1 MYALIAMALA
11 LGLLVTLL
19 RWKVKLG
26 RAMMVSALAMA
37 LLLRVT
43 PAVFWQTLVVEWQ
56 TKPLARTT
64 GYLWLSLTAL
74 VMLVNVLGLAMKETG
89 VSERLGPA
97 LQRVLRSRRVALAA
111 IPMIMGLLPT
121 PGGIMLSAPMVRDL
135 GDSLGVKRSRQAA
148 INYLFRHEWETVWPL
163 FPAVTLIQGM
173 LGVPMSA
180 IMAYNLPIVLAG
192 TTGGI
197 LFVLRNALPGSQTGA
212 AVRGNL
218 SRHLIDVS
226 QALWPIALV
235 ATLAVGFDVPPAIGV
250 LLAIVAFLLVHRVP
264 VVRWRTL
271 FKAGFE
277 FDFALLILGALLFKV
292 NLEAG
297 QAVASVVDFFAS
309 IHAPTPV
316 VVFLLPF
323 LVAFLTGV
331 TMPTVAMT
339 FPFLL
344 PLIGTAENSHLG
356 LETLAFAGVICGLL
370 LTPVHLCLAL
380 SAQYFET
387 PLMGIIRFL
396 LIPTMCVAGAGIVM
410 ALFFG
415 M

>member
-1 MYALIAMALA
+1 MFALIAMALA
-11 LGLLVTLL
+11 LGLLVALL

-26 RAMMVSALAMA
+26 RAMVASAVAVG

-43 PAVFWQTLVVEWQ
+43 PGTFWQSLVQEWQ
-56 TKPLARTT
+56 TKPLPRTT

-74 VMLVNVLGLAMKETG
+74 VMLVNVLGLAMKQTG

-97 LQRVLRSRRVALAA
+97 LQRVLRSRRFALAA

-135 GDSLGVKRSRQAA
+135 GDSLGVKRSRQAS
-148 INYLFRHEWETVWPL
+148 INFLFRHQWETVWPL
-163 FPAVTLIQGM
+163 FPAVPLIQGM

-180 IMAYNLPIVLAG
+180 IIKYNLPIFLAG
-192 TTGGI
+192 TIGGI
-197 LFVLRNALPGSQTGA
+197 VFLLRNALPVSQAKDGA
-212 AVRGNL
+212 ARGNL
-218 SRHLIDVS
+218 SRHLIDVG

-235 ATLAVGFDVPPAIGV
+235 AVLAVGLDMPPAVGV

-264 VVRWRTL
+264 LVRWRAL
-271 FKAGFE
+271 FKAGVE

-297 QAVASVVDFFAS
+297 QAVPSVVEFFAV

-331 TMPTVAMT
+331 TTPTVAMT

-344 PLIGTAENSHLG
+344 PLIGTAENIHLE

-380 SAQYFET
+380 SAKYFET
-387 PLMGIIRFL
+387 PLMGIIGSL
-396 LIPTMCVAGAGIVM
+396 LWPTACVAGAGIGM
-410 ALFFG
+410 ALLF
-415 M
+415 

>member
-1 MYALIAMALA
+1 MYALIAMALS

-19 RWKVKLG
+19 RWRVKLG
-26 RAMMVSALAMA
+26 RAMMAAALAMGI
-37 LLLRVT
+37 LLRVT
-43 PAVFWQTLVVEWQ
+43 PGIFWRNLVLEWQ
-56 TKPLARTT
+56 TQPLARTT

-97 LQRVLRSRRVALAA
+97 LQRVLRSRRFALAA

-135 GDSLGVKRSRQAA
+135 GDSLGVARNRQAS
-148 INYLFRHEWETVWPL
+148 INFLFRHQWETIWPL
-163 FPAVTLIQGM
+163 FPAVPLIQGM
-173 LGVPMSA
+173 LGVPMGILIA
-180 IMAYNLPIVLAG
+180 HNLPIFLAG
-192 TTGGI
+192 STGGVI
-197 LFVLRNALPGSQTGA
+197 FLLWGALPGRTAGS
-212 AVRGNL
+212 AVRGDL
-218 SRHLIDVS
+218 RRHVFDVA
-226 QALWPIALV
+226 QALGPIVLV
-235 ATLAVGFDVPPAIGV
+235 AVLSVVFDVPPALGL
-250 LLAIVAFLLVHRVP
+250 LLAIVVFLSIHRVP
-264 VVRWRTL
+264 GRRWGAL
-271 FKAGFE
+271 FRAGFE

-297 QAVASVVDFFAS
+297 QAVAGVVDFFAD
-309 IHAPTPV
+309 IHAPTPA

-331 TMPTVAMT
+331 TTPTVAMT

-344 PLIGTAENSHLG
+344 PLIGTGEQSRLG
-356 LETLAFAGVICGLL
+356 LQTLAFAGVICGLL

-387 PLMGIIRFL
+387 PLL
-396 LIPTMCVAGAGIVM
+396 GIVRALLGPVLLVAAAGM
-410 ALFFG
+410 ATALWLS
-415 M
+415 

>member
-1 MYALIAMALA
+1 MFALIAMALA
-11 LGLLVTLL
+11 LGLLVALL

-26 RAMMVSALAMA
+26 RAMMASALAIGI
-37 LLLRVT
+37 LLRVT
-43 PAVFWQTLVVEWQ
+43 PGTFWQTLVVEWQ

-89 VSERLGPA
+89 VSEHLGPA
-97 LQRVLRSRRVALAA
+97 LQRVLRSRRFALAA

-135 GDSLGVKRSRQAA
+135 GDSLGVARSRQAS
-148 INYLFRHEWETVWPL
+148 INFLFRHQWETLWPL
-163 FPAVTLIQGM
+163 FPAVPLIQGM
-173 LGVPMSA
+173 LGVPMGVL
-180 IMAYNLPIVLAG
+180 IAYNLPIFLAG
-192 TTGGI
+192 ITGGVI
-197 LFVLRNALPGSQTGA
+197 FLLRNALPNGP
-212 AVRGNL
+212 VREHTPGNL
-218 SRHLIDVS
+218 SRHLKDIV

-235 ATLAVGFDVPPAIGV
+235 AGLSVGFDVPPALGV
-250 LLAIVAFLLVHRVP
+250 LVAIIAFLLVRRVSFR
-264 VVRWRTL
+264 RWRGL

-297 QAVASVVDFFAS
+297 QAVPSVVDFFAA

-331 TMPTVAMT
+331 TTPTVAMT

-344 PLIGTAENSHLG
+344 PLIGAAEQSKLG

-380 SAQYFET
+380 SSQYFET
-387 PLMGIIRFL
+387 PLLGIIRSL
-396 LIPTMCVAGAGIVM
+396 LWPTAFVAVAGMVM
-410 ALFFG
+410 AFIYG